1 MRTKAVLFD
10 IDGTLVDSND
20 YHVTAWQEAFA
31 AIGMPLSREVIHA
44 QVGKGADMFIP
55 SLLPNADQAT
65 AEMLTQVHGDTF
77 KGRYLKQVKPFA
89 GASALLRR
97 VRDSGRRVVLA
108 SSASKVEVEHYID
121 LLGAADL
128 LSASTSGDDVEH
140 TKPAPDVFAA
150 ALARIPPLEGHDVLV
165 VGDTPWDIEAAARCG
180 IPAVAVRSGKFPDAS
195 LTQAIAIYD
204 GAWQLLERFDSS
216 PLAR

>member
-1 MRTKAVLFD
+1 MQTKAVLFD

-31 AIGMPLSREVIHA
+31 AIGLPLTREVIHA
-44 QVGKGADMFIP
+44 QVGKGADMLIP
-55 SLLPNADQAT
+55 TLLPNADHAT
-65 AEMLTQVHGDTF
+65 AQTLTKVHGDTF
-77 KGRYLKQVKPFA
+77 KGRYLEQVKPFA
-89 GASALLRR
+89 GASELLRR
-97 VRDSGRRVVLA
+97 VSHSGRRVVLA
-108 SSASKVEVEHYID
+108 SSASRTEVQHYVD
-121 LLGAADL
+121 LLGAADIVT
-128 LSASTSGDDVEH
+128 ASTSGDDVEH

-150 ALARIPPLEGHDVLV
+150 ALARVPPLEGHDVLV

-195 LTQAIAIYD
+195 LTQAIAIYH